1 MNLES
6 QRPYRMWRWAPFALL
21 AGIFVVAIVVGLIL
35 RAVSPGAPGP
45 LWFPF
50 AGFWVFFAFFALF
63 WAVRWFLWPWGWG
76 WGYSR
81 RGYWHG
87 DESYYI
93 LRARYARG
101 EITKEQ
107 YDQMMRDLEPSSL
120 IGGPLTVEARG
131 RSAEG

>member
-1 MNLES
+1 
-6 QRPYRMWRWAPFALL
+6 MWRWAPFVLL
-21 AGIFVVAIVVGLIL
+21 AGIFVVVIAVSVIVRVL
-35 RAVSPGAPGP
+35 SPGAPGGVWVPFYGLWP
-45 LWFPF
+45 LFLL
-50 AGFWVFFAFFALF
+50 FALS
-63 WAVRWFLWPWGWG
+63 WAVRWFFWPWGWG
-76 WGYSR
+76 RGYSR

>member
-6 QRPYRMWRWAPFALL
+6 QRPYRMWRWAPFVLL
-21 AGIFVVAIVVGLIL
+21 AGIFAVAIVVGLIS

-45 LWFPF
+45 VWFPF
-50 AGFWVFFAFFALF
+50 AGFWVFFVFFALF
-63 WAVRWFLWPWGWG
+63 WAVRWFFWPWGWG

-81 RGYWHG
+81 RVYWHG

-93 LRARYARG
+93 LRARFARG

-107 YDQMMRDLEPSSL
+107 YDQMMRDLGHQP
-120 IGGPLTVEARG
+120 
-131 RSAEG
+131 

>member
-6 QRPYRMWRWAPFALL
+6 QRPYRMWRWAPFVLL
-21 AGIFVVAIVVGLIL
+21 AGIFAVVIAAGVIARVL
-35 RAVSPGAPGP
+35 SPGGPGAVWYPFYGLWP
-45 LWFPF
+45 LFLL
-50 AGFWVFFAFFALF
+50 FALF

-76 WGYSR
+76 GGYSR

-107 YDQMMRDLEPSSL
+107 YDQMMRDLDHHP
-120 IGGPLTVEARG
+120 
-131 RSAEG
+131 